1 MQRRRVMSRL
11 AVLLVLSCAT
21 LTAADS
27 AGLKKVVLI
36 AGKKSHGPEGNRI
49 HDYPWSVRLL
59 KVMLDN
65 SIVRDRIAV
74 EFHLDGWP
82 EEQSTLEDA
91 ATIMVISDGR
101 DGDLHEEAPH
111 LESADRVAFVSR
123 QMKRGCGLITFH
135 FSTFAPDEYGE
146 QVIDWNGGYFDW
158 ETDGLRKWY
167 SAIQTQEAEVKP
179 ALTHPVLRGVRPFR
193 MREEFYYNIRLR
205 QDQTLKPIWVVP
217 ALPGREPDGR
227 VVAWAREREDG
238 GRGFGTTVGHFYDN
252 WKHDDFR
259 RLLLNAIV
267 WSAGVE
273 VPEGGVES
281 SFYTH
286 REIRAALAGVEGTE
300 RARVEPPIR
309 ALILTGHQYPGH
321 KWRETT
327 PVIQSSLEQDARFQV
342 SVSTDIE
349 DLAGIVP
356 GSYDVL
362 ILNYCNWED
371 PTGLSEPSKRAFVG
385 YLQGGGGLTL
395 IHFANGAWHYSLP
408 KAGASDWPEFRKIC
422 RRVWDHKSDS
432 GHDPYGPFTVEI
444 ADVRHPITE
453 GMTRFETTDELYF
466 RQKGDEPIVPLL
478 TAASKVTQ
486 RTEPLAWAYG
496 YGKGRVFQTILGHDA
511 PSLRQGG
518 VARLVRRGTVW
529 AAGRD
534 QRRIGRGDVAP
545 QSE

>member
-1 MQRRRVMSRL
+1 
-11 AVLLVLSCAT
+11 
-21 LTAADS
+21 
-27 AGLKKVVLI
+27 
-36 AGKKSHGPEGNRI
+36 
-49 HDYPWSVRLL
+49 
-59 KVMLDN
+59 
-65 SIVRDRIAV
+65 
-74 EFHLDGWP
+74 
-82 EEQSTLEDA
+82 
-91 ATIMVISDGR
+91 
-101 DGDLHEEAPH
+101 
-111 LESADRVAFVSR
+111 
-123 QMKRGCGLITFH
+123 
-135 FSTFAPDEYGE
+135 
-146 QVIDWNGGYFDW
+146 
-158 ETDGLRKWY
+158 
-167 SAIQTQEAEVKP
+167 
-179 ALTHPVLRGVRPFR
+179 

-259 RLLLNAIV
+259 RLLLNAIG

-286 REIRAALAGVEGTE
+286 EEIRAALAGVEGTE

-349 DLAGIVP
+349 DLAGIRP

-432 GHDPYGPFTVEI
+432 GHDPYGPFTLEI

-453 GMTRFETTDELYF
+453 GMTTVRDDGRALLSAEGRRADRPAGDGGLE
-466 RQKGDEPIVPLL
+466 GDEADRAVGVGLWIREGARVSDGPRSRRAFSP
-478 TAASKVTQ
+478 S
-486 RTEPLAWAYG
+486 
-496 YGKGRVFQTILGHDA
+496 GRCG
-511 PSLRQGG
+511 
-518 VARLVRRGTVW
+518 
-529 AAGRD
+529 AAGAAGHGLGGGSRSAKD
-534 QRRIGRGDVAP
+534 RPSGCRSAGGRGDDRAR
-545 QSE
+545 Q